1 MNSNGNASNIN
12 ASNAS
17 GVLPDFDIIIKRL
30 LTVYNRERRRCPS
43 NMVNTKH
50 DATSYENCSYKHEIK
65 IYDANILY
73 EGFLRQKRVSGWKP
87 QTQRF
92 QMNLLSN
99 LSKLQKEIRNKTLKI
114 PEGNEFVLRERGKV
128 RFVTGEKTIGAI
140 AKSVLCDHELWPKL
154 RRYLIYDNSASLIG
168 RGTSH
173 ARKRLDVHLRKFYQ
187 KNGSN
192 DGYILLVD
200 FVKYFDNIRHDL
212 FLELLDSLGIKEEY
226 AVWLL
231 TYIVSLSR
239 VDVSYMDEEEYT
251 NCLNVVFNSLEYQHI
266 DKALLTGKKFMDKHF
281 NIGCPVAQVAGVV
294 YPVPFDNFIKI
305 VKGMKYYGRYMDDSY
320 IIHKDKNYLE
330 SLLLEITEV
339 ANNLGITIH
348 PKKTRIVKLSSYWRF
363 MQVQYALTDTGRIIK
378 KINPKR
384 LTDMRRKIKKLAG
397 VIPLERFDN
406 LYKSWFRNHYKIMS
420 RKQRDNMDELYH
432 SLREV
437 YFSESKEGLDV

>member
-1 MNSNGNASNIN
+1 MNSNGNASNSN
-12 ASNAS
+12 ASNAN

-99 LSKLQKEIRNKTLKI
+99 LSKLQKEIRSKTLKI

-173 ARKRLDVHLRKFYQ
+173 ARKTRCTPKKIYQ
-187 KNGSN
+187 K
-192 DGYILLVD
+192 
-200 FVKYFDNIRHDL
+200 
-212 FLELLDSLGIKEEY
+212 
-226 AVWLL
+226 W
-231 TYIVSLSR
+231 
-239 VDVSYMDEEEYT
+239 
-251 NCLNVVFNSLEYQHI
+251 
-266 DKALLTGKKFMDKHF
+266 
-281 NIGCPVAQVAGVV
+281 
-294 YPVPFDNFIKI
+294 
-305 VKGMKYYGRYMDDSY
+305 
-320 IIHKDKNYLE
+320 
-330 SLLLEITEV
+330 
-339 ANNLGITIH
+339 
-348 PKKTRIVKLSSYWRF
+348 
-363 MQVQYALTDTGRIIK
+363 
-378 KINPKR
+378 
-384 LTDMRRKIKKLAG
+384 
-397 VIPLERFDN
+397 
-406 LYKSWFRNHYKIMS
+406 
-420 RKQRDNMDELYH
+420 
-432 SLREV
+432 
-437 YFSESKEGLDV
+437 